1 MRADQYEPLPPEQ
14 QKRWDSFDEGSK
26 DLYPGLLGFYIV
38 EVKLDYARLRMPIRS
53 VLRQA
58 GGVVHGGAIASL
70 LDSAVVPAI
79 GSRLAPDAKFSTVDQ
94 HIQYIGPLVDEDA
107 IAEGWVVRRGRRTA
121 FCESEIRAEGT
132 GRLVARSLLTYNVVP
147 SE

>member
-1 MRADQYEPLPPEQ
+1 MRADQYEPLPPDQ
-14 QKRWDSFDEGSK
+14 QRRWDSFDEGSRH
-26 DLYPGLLGFYIV
+26 LYPGLLGFYIL
-38 EVKLDYARLRMPIRS
+38 EVKLDYARLRMPIRPE
-53 VLRQA
+53 LRQA

-79 GSRLAPDAKFSTVDQ
+79 GSRLASDAKFSTVDQ

-107 IAEGWVVRRGRRTA
+107 IAEGWVVRRGRRTV

-132 GRLVARSLLTYNVVP
+132 QRLVARSLLTYNVVP
-147 SE
+147 TE

>member
-1 MRADQYEPLPPEQ
+1 MRAEHYEPLPPEQ
-14 QKRWDSFDEGSK
+14 QQRWDRFDEGSAH
-26 DLYPGLLGFYIV
+26 LYPGLLGFTIE
-38 EVKLDYARLRMPIRS
+38 EVRLDYARLRMPIKPE
-53 VLRQA
+53 LRQA

-79 GSRLAPDAKFSTVDQ
+79 GSRLPADAKYSTVDQ

-107 IAEGWVVRRGRRTA
+107 LAEGWVVRRGKRTV

-132 GRLVARSLLTYNVVP
+132 GRLVARSVLTYNVVP
-147 SE
+147 SS

>member
-1 MRADQYEPLPPEQ
+1 MRAEQYEPLPPEQ
-14 QKRWDSFDEGSK
+14 QRRWDSFDEASK
-26 DLYPGLLGFYIV
+26 DLYPGLLGFYIL
-38 EVKLDYARLRMPIRS
+38 EVKLDYARLRMPITPA
-53 VLRQA
+53 LRQA

-79 GSRLAPDAKFSTVDQ
+79 GSRLGPNAKYSTVDQ

-107 IAEGWVVRRGRRTA
+107 IAEGWVVRRGKRTV

-147 SE
+147 ES